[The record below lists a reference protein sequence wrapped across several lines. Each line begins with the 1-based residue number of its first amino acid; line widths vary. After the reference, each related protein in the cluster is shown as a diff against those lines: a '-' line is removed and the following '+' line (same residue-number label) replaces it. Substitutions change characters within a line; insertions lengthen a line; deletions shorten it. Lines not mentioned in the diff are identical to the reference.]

1 MEKCHFVWQAK
12 RKLTKNGEVD
22 RGSLRFLSVVI
33 EDLVVCFTSDGFAIL
48 EPRGHERDA
57 RLGLIC
63 VVVLVNKEKES

>member
-1 MEKCHFVWQAK
+1 MAK
-12 RKLTKNGEVD
+12 KNKKTKKKLTKNGEVD

-48 EPRGHERDA
+48 EPRCHERDA

-63 VVVLVNKEKES
+63 VVVLGK